1 MRLFVVLLTV
11 TGCVDEIDARWELD
25 HDRVVAVR
33 ATPPRIMPD
42 QEAAL
47 ETLVAHAGAPVAVE
61 QARSVSAPT
70 APAALQSMVSFDG
83 SRWLVRAPS
92 DETLASSRPA
102 MGLAA
107 DAPVP
112 LDLLLVFGAP
122 GHELYVTKT
131 VWLGDLAENPA
142 LPAITFDGASAGESL
157 AIPLGRDVYVE
168 AATGLRVNW
177 LTSCGTL
184 FQDDVARA
192 FLRADEACTGELA
205 MVVRDANGGVTWRVW
220 SLSAG

>member
-1 MRLFVVLLTV
+1 MRLLVVLLASLNLA
-11 TGCVDEIDARWELD
+11 GCVDEIDARWELD

-61 QARSVSAPT
+61 QARSASAPT

-83 SRWLVRAPS
+83 SRWIVRAPS

-112 LDLLLVFGAP
+112 LDLLLVFGPP

-142 LPAITFDGASAGESL
+142 LPDVTVDGAPAGDSL
-157 AIPLGRDVYVE
+157 AIPLGRDVY
-168 AATGLRVNW
+168 
-177 LTSCGTL
+177 
-184 FQDDVARA
+184 F
-192 FLRADEACTGELA
+192 
-205 MVVRDANGGVTWRVW
+205 
-220 SLSAG
+220 